1 VSAAA
6 RVLSRTAVAG
16 AAGRIAIVPWIPL
29 ALAGLA
35 LVVRSYRLGTNSIWF
50 DETVSLINAQLN
62 LPNLI
67 DATRADVHPPLYY
80 LLLHAW
86 LSVPV
91 VGTQHPESWARF
103 FSAVCSAGTVGL
115 TYVLGVELLG
125 SRMVGLIAALLV
137 TFSPASVAQGQE
149 ARMYPLLGL
158 FTFGAL
164 VLLHRALK
172 NDSRVTWV
180 AFGVVCALLP
190 WVHYFGFF
198 VLGALGVVGLVR
210 ARRYPPRALRIVL
223 VLSVAGLLFLPWVPN
238 LLAQLQPGPGRFWR
252 PPMSW
257 GLLGDTGYQMTF
269 FSTPDHGWFDDPLT
283 VWGANLYGA
292 LVVLGSAALVWRR
305 HVGVALIAVL
315 VVPIALAAALSL
327 WLVPVYEPR
336 YVLFTL
342 PAFALLA
349 ACGLTQLR
357 WRWLIVGCLVVV
369 LAGEAVSL
377 QALFTDGYYARP
389 DLRQAARE
397 IIQDFQPGD
406 VILHT
411 ALGTQL
417 PVEYYTGPNLP
428 SVEIEPI
435 SRSAVQKLGHSYRRV
450 WLVRI
455 EDTDAWGYD
464 IEAEVR
470 SFMADF
476 TLAQKYPLTGLAL
489 YEYLSS

>member
-1 VSAAA
+1 V
-6 RVLSRTAVAG
+6 
-16 AAGRIAIVPWIPL
+16 AGRIAVLPWVPL
-29 ALAGLA
+29 ALVGLA

-50 DETVSLINAQLN
+50 DETVSLINAQMSV
-62 LPNLI
+62 PNLI

-80 LLLHAW
+80 LLLHVW
-86 LSVPV
+86 LGVPV
-91 VGTQHPESWARF
+91 VGSQHPESWARF
-103 FSAVCSAGTVGL
+103 FSAVCSAGAVGL
-115 TYVLGVELLG
+115 TYMLGVELLG
-125 SRMVGLIAALLV
+125 SGMAGLLGALLV

-158 FTFGAL
+158 LTFGAL
-164 VLLHRALK
+164 LLLRRALTR
-172 NDSRVTWV
+172 DSHGYWL
-180 AFGVVCALLP
+180 AFGAVCALLP

-198 VLGALGVVGLVR
+198 VLAALGLASLGY
-210 ARRYPPRALRIVL
+210 ARRYPQGVLRTVL
-223 VLSVAGLLFLPWVPN
+223 VLGVASLLFLPWVPN
-238 LLAQLQPGPGRFWR
+238 LLAQLAPSAGRFWR

-269 FSTPDHGWFDDPLT
+269 FSTPDHGWFEDPLT
-283 VWGANLYGA
+283 VWGADLFGA
-292 LVVLGSAALVWRR
+292 LVVLGTAALVWRR
-305 HVGVALIAVL
+305 HAGIALIL
-315 VVPIALAAALSL
+315 ILSVPIALAAAVSL

-349 ACGLTQLR
+349 AAGLMQVR
-357 WRWLIVGCLVVV
+357 SRWLAIGCLTVV
-369 LAGEAVSL
+369 LAGEAISL

-417 PVEYYTGPNLP
+417 PVAYYTGPTLP
-428 SVEIEPI
+428 SLEIEPI
-435 SRSAVQKLGHSYRRV
+435 TRSSVQQIGHTYRRV

-455 EDTDAWGYD
+455 EDTDAWGYAVEGD
-464 IEAEVR
+464 VQT
-470 SFMADF
+470 FMADF
-476 TLAQKYPLTGLAL
+476 TLVQKWPLTGLAL
-489 YEYLSS
+489 YEYLSP